1 MVLRLGKIVVRAALL
16 ALAVVSIF
24 TSTVFAGQSYL
35 FCSMMEREV
44 ESCCCADDGPH
55 AKGGDVRTLPTC
67 CHVNEHANLGSGVTP
82 ADDLVLDAPVALSD
96 AAPIA
101 IVGRADGVRVELG
114 LPDWNGP
121 PLDERRAQLQVF
133 LL

>member
-1 MVLRLGKIVVRAALL
+1 MLRLGKVLLHAALL
-16 ALAVVSIF
+16 ALAVISIF

-44 ESCCCADDGPH
+44 ESCCCADDGPR
-55 AKGGDVRTLPTC
+55 AKNGDVRSLPTC

-82 ADDLVLDAPVALSD
+82 AGAVSYDAPIALAD

-101 IVGRADGVRVELG
+101 LVGRADGVRAPLG

-121 PLDERRAQLQVF
+121 PPDERRAHLQVF

>member
-1 MVLRLGKIVVRAALL
+1 MVRIGKIVLRAALL

-24 TSTVFAGQSYL
+24 TSTIFAGRTYL
-35 FCSMMEREV
+35 FCNMVEREV
-44 ESCCCADDGPH
+44 DSCCCADDGPR
-55 AKGGDVRTLPTC
+55 ARGGDVRALPSC
-67 CHVNEHANLGSGVTP
+67 CHVNEHASLGSGVTP
-82 ADDLVLDAPVALSD
+82 AAAPSFD
-96 AAPIA
+96 APIA
-101 IVGRADGVRVELG
+101 LADVAPIALVGRADGVRVELG

>member
-1 MVLRLGKIVVRAALL
+1 MLRFGKIVLRAALL

-35 FCSMMEREV
+35 FCTMMEREV
-44 ESCCCADDGPH
+44 ASCCCVDDAPH
-55 AKGGDVRTLPTC
+55 AKGGDVRESPSC

-82 ADDLVLDAPVALSD
+82 ADPLVLDAPIALAD

-101 IVGRADGVRVELG
+101 LVGRADGVRAPLG

>member
-1 MVLRLGKIVVRAALL
+1 MLRLAKIVLRAALL
-16 ALAVVSIF
+16 ALAVVSVF

-35 FCSMMEREV
+35 FCSMVEREV

-55 AKGGDVRTLPTC
+55 AKGGDVRELPSC
-67 CHVNEHANLGSGVTP
+67 CHVNEHANLGSGFTP
-82 ADDLVLDAPVALSD
+82 AGAPSFD
-96 AAPIA
+96 APIA
-101 IVGRADGVRVELG
+101 LADASPIALVGRSDGVRVELG

-121 PLDERRAQLQVF
+121 PPDEWQARLQVF